1 MAPGLP
7 HLWASGTT
15 KEGSFEKEGGF
26 HCQPCLCLCL
36 CLCPSAVGEGGG
48 FCCPFGGALFILS
61 DDSGKRSLE
70 VWVREQI

>member
-7 HLWASGTT
+7 HLWASGAT
-15 KEGSFEKEGGF
+15 KEGSCEKEGGF
-26 HCQPCLCLCL
+26 HCQP

-48 FCCPFGGALFILS
+48 FCRPFREASFILS